1 MALKQ
6 GRGNSELTE
15 MLLDELVLVFPT
27 EILKTIGYFQG
38 INFDYARYID
48 KIFSPNVAHF
58 IHRERAEKDL
68 SRKQIIPYVL
78 LEADNKL
85 LFYVRG
91 KKSNEERLISNGSIG
106 IGGHISIKDNSMFH
120 NPDSQIYDIY
130 NAAVVREVNEE
141 LTINTSY
148 NDHQVAILNDDSND
162 VGRVHFGIVHLW
174 SLKSQNVSKRENK
187 ITRMSFMTPAE
198 IKFQKES
205 LENWSSICLDNIDLI
220 MQMKSILKD
229 VTKSSG

>member
-1 MALKQ
+1 
-6 GRGNSELTE
+6 

-38 INFDYARYID
+38 INFDYARYIN

-58 IHRERAEKDL
+58 IHRERAEKDP
-68 SRKQIIPYVL
+68 SVKQIVPYVL
-78 LEADNKL
+78 LEADNKF

-106 IGGHISIKDNSMFH
+106 IGGHISTKDKSMLH

-130 NAAVVREVNEE
+130 NAAVIREVNEE

-148 NDHQVAILNDDSND
+148 KDHQIAILNDDSND

-174 SLKSQNVSKRENK
+174 SLKSQNVSKREKK
-187 ITRMSFMTPAE
+187 ITKMSFLTPAE

-205 LENWSSICLDNIDLI
+205 LENWSSICLDNIDVI
-220 MQMKSILKD
+220 MQMKSITKG
-229 VTKSSG
+229 VTKNSGK